1 MDNHENT
8 IENIFEIE
16 FEEFSFE
23 SPKKNIIISD
33 FNKDINPP
41 ESTKPTSALIKLLK
55 NQKEK
60 KVNILNQDQKESE
73 INKETL
79 EYQEQIDNYFSSEK
93 KIDSNQ
99 KEVMEIQEMNQENN
113 SNVNVE
119 NINANGTINNF
130 LINNNE
136 IRNMPNQ
143 SENEILQYNLI
154 NPEAII
160 FPNNI
165 LGDQN
170 FFTDNSAQDL
180 ENCVEVLNG
189 NFNNYIGNE
198 KDMIIDEDVYD
209 VYEFRNKNDNLEYF
223 YFVGIIQASIKS
235 SINEILLNI

>member
-73 INKETL
+73 INKEPL

-113 SNVNVE
+113 SNENVE
-119 NINANGTINNF
+119 NINANRTINNF

-136 IRNMPNQ
+136 IRSMPNQ

-198 KDMIIDEDVYD
+198 KDMIIDEEVYD

>member
-1 MDNHENT
+1 
-8 IENIFEIE
+8 
-16 FEEFSFE
+16 
-23 SPKKNIIISD
+23 
-33 FNKDINPP
+33 
-41 ESTKPTSALIKLLK
+41 
-55 NQKEK
+55 
-60 KVNILNQDQKESE
+60 
-73 INKETL
+73 
-79 EYQEQIDNYFSSEK
+79 
-93 KIDSNQ
+93 
-99 KEVMEIQEMNQENN
+99 MNQENN
-113 SNVNVE
+113 SNENVE

-136 IRNMPNQ
+136 IRSMLNQ

-209 VYEFRNKNDNLEYF
+209 VYEFHDNLEYF

>member
-41 ESTKPTSALIKLLK
+41 ESTKPTSTLIKLLK

-60 KVNILNQDQKESE
+60 KVNLSNQDQKESE
-73 INKETL
+73 INKEPL

-113 SNVNVE
+113 SNENVE

-136 IRNMPNQ
+136 IRSMPNQ

>member
-41 ESTKPTSALIKLLK
+41 ESTKPNSALIKLLK

-73 INKETL
+73 INKEPL

-113 SNVNVE
+113 SNENVE

-136 IRNMPNQ
+136 IRSMPNQ